1 MSERS
6 YGESRPAAESLPPTG
21 VPETEDEAAE
31 RSQAQA
37 EEDTLAQDQ
46 AQDESEDEDDS
57 GL

>member
-6 YGESRPAAESLPPTG
+6 YGESRPAAESIPATG
-21 VPETEDEAAE
+21 VPETEEEATE

-37 EEDTLAQDQ
+37 EEDTLANEQR
-46 AQDESEDEDDS
+46 AEDEAEDDS